1 MQENKSLLELKSS
14 TTDACPYVIK
24 KQEQVIEETEA
35 MIDSSS
41 KRLLSA
47 KQDLEEFV
55 KEFQQ
60 KKVEND
66 KDFQTSLKECV
77 HLLSTVAPLPTLQ

>member
-1 MQENKSLLELKSS
+1 MQENESLLKIKTS
-14 TTDACPYVIK
+14 TDACPYVIR

-60 KKVEND
+60 KKVENE
-66 KDFQTSLKECV
+66 DFQTSLKECV